1 MNYEESTNVLEEVK
15 KTNSFILLLHESP
28 DFDSVISCLL
38 MAKIL
43 ENMGKS
49 VDVFSFDEVGKENEF
64 LDKDKKI
71 KAVKFEDVDFSKYDI
86 LFVLDASEL
95 KRLGLPEDFHFNGKI
110 INIDHHEG
118 GNFSDI
124 HIFDRNTGA
133 TGSVLY
139 LIFKDWGIDL
149 SKDDLDMILMSI
161 ISDTWVFRFSTH
173 PGTKVFG
180 IVNELISCGADYER
194 GLFYV
199 DQCNS
204 LETFQFYAEAIKEF
218 KIDKENRFAY
228 ALIPQE
234 IFSKYKKFG
243 VRSRQISDIFLRN
256 INDTD
261 FGVVMI
267 EEAKGQVK
275 VSARTRTPGFY
286 VLDLIKAMGGG
297 GHLTGGGATVVSE
310 SGNTQDCVETILKY
324 TRDFSKQMRGK

>member
-1 MNYEESTNVLEEVK
+1 MNYEQSLSVFEEVK
-15 KTNSFILLLHESP
+15 KTNSFVLLLHGSP
-28 DFDSVISCLL
+28 DFDSIISCLL
-38 MAKIL
+38 MAKVL
-43 ENMGKS
+43 EGMGKS
-49 VDVFSFDEVGKENEF
+49 VDIFSFEEIGKENEF

-71 KAVKFEDVDFSKYDI
+71 KVTKFENVDFSKYEI

-95 KRLGLPEDFHFNGKI
+95 KRLGLPQDFHFDGKI
-110 INIDHHEG
+110 IHIDHHEG

-124 HIFDRNTGA
+124 HIFDRYTGS

-139 LIFKDWGIDL
+139 LMLKDWGMDL
-149 SKDDLDMILMSI
+149 SKDDFDMILMSI
-161 ISDTWVFRFSTH
+161 ISDTWVFRFSMY
-173 PGTKVFG
+173 PGTKVFE
-180 IVNELISCGADYER
+180 IVNELISNGADYEQ

-204 LETFQFYAEAIKEF
+204 LETFLFYAEAIKEI

-228 ALIPQE
+228 VLISNE
-234 IFSKYKKFG
+234 IFSKYKKYG

-267 EEAKGQVK
+267 EEGKGRVK

-297 GHLTGGGATVVSE
+297 GHLTGGGATVISE
-310 SGNTQDCVETILKY
+310 SGDTKECVETILKY
-324 TRDFSKQMRGK
+324 SRDFSKRMRKK